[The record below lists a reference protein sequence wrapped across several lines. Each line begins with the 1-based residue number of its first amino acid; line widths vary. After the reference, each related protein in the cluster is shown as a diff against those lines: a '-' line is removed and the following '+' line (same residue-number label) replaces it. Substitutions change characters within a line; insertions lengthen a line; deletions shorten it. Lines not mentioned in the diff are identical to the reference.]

1 MAFDAYSTTSSNASS
16 RKEIDFDAMNKY
28 VVETA
33 NLQEPETLVGVIA
46 GIVDL
51 GEQNLPDA
59 ENVFKGSED
68 DEQSEIAKNPNT
80 YFKDGLDPQTRKPA
94 RLKCYPQKPQ
104 QAVAIAIDFPEIII
118 DKGQFYG
125 NSNPQPLRLWLGGT
139 FYVEGKGMIVARP
152 TPLKVVN
159 IDRESGGKRW
169 SFSPLHLFY
178 KMAVG
183 AKLIKPG
190 DAFLPQQID
199 QLIGK
204 ALQFQ
209 VQVFM
214 KESRGKYYFTE
225 NIKFVGGLGRGQSA
239 QDLEKTF
246 LIQFNKPNNPEDM
259 KQLRNHVIN
268 TIKGANNYQGSQI
281 QKQIEQTTDGA
292 EKVNNPQP
300 VETQP
305 VAKVAKKIPRTVE
318 EISDDD
324 SPF

>member
-183 AKLIKPG
+183 AKLIKPW

-281 QKQIEQTTDGA
+281 QKQLEQPTDGA
-292 EKVNNPQP
+292 EKVNSQQP
-300 VETQP
+300 VETQA
-305 VAKVAKKIPRTVE
+305 VAKVAKKIPQTVE

>member
-281 QKQIEQTTDGA
+281 QKQIEQTADGA
-292 EKVNNPQP
+292 EKVNSQQP
-300 VETQP
+300 VETQA

-318 EISDDD
+318 EINDDD